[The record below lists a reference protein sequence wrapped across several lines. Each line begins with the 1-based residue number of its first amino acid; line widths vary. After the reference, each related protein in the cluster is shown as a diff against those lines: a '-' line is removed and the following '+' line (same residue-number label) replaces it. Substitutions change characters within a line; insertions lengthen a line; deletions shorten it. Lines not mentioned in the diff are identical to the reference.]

1 MNNLKKVGF
10 SALAGSLAMVSA
22 QAAEVTWSGDSTIA
36 YTFGNSTSSNT
47 NAALGDGIANDTGLS
62 VSASGELDN
71 GWTIS
76 TSVDTGTNNTVSSS
90 QLTLGIGDLGTV
102 QINGIAGAFTN
113 GLDDKLPSA
122 YEETNDGS
130 EHSMKALDVGSAST
144 SGSLSYKTPAI
155 GLGDASIQA
164 MIDWDPAAGLASTGN
179 GSLVTHTAATNTG
192 KALAMGVIVDTGVGL
207 VLYGGEE
214 TTESTHAAETKSDK
228 NSITGQAVLSLGAL
242 SVGYGEWF
250 VNGAD
255 GGSDYSADA
264 YSIAFNVNDS
274 LSVSYGKMED
284 TKSAPGTSITSTIV
298 DLSSE
303 ITAYN
308 IAYTMGS
315 MAIKIKQTDT
325 DNANF
330 STAKTAERTEL
341 AISFSF

>member
-1 MNNLKKVGF
+1 MNNFKKVGF

-22 QAAEVTWSGDSTIA
+22 QAAEVTWSGDSSIA
-36 YTFGNSTSSNT
+36 YTFGNSNSSAA
-47 NAALGDGIANDTGLS
+47 NAALSDGIANDTGLS

-76 TSVDTGTNNTVSSS
+76 TSMDTGTNNTVSSS

-113 GLDDKLPSA
+113 GLDDKLPTA

-130 EHSMKALDVGSAST
+130 EHAMAALDVGSATT
-144 SGSLSYKTPAI
+144 SGSLSYKTPAVELA
-155 GLGDASIQA
+155 GGSIQA
-164 MIDWDPAAGLASTGN
+164 MIDWDPNAGVATAGN
-179 GSLVTHTAATNTG
+179 GSLVTPSGTSG
-192 KALAMGVIVDTGVGL
+192 SGLAMGLIIDTGMGL
-207 VLYGGEE
+207 VLYGAQEE
-214 TTESTHAAETKSDK
+214 TESNHAAALRSNKESV
-228 NSITGQAVLSLGAL
+228 TGQAVITMGAL
-242 SVGYGEWF
+242 SAGYGEWF
-250 VNGAD
+250 VNGGD
-255 GGSDYSADA
+255 GSADYSADA

-284 TKSAPGTSITSTIV
+284 TKSPGASATSTAI

-330 STAKTAERTEL
+330 TTAKTAERTEL